1 MPAYS
6 RILLPWDRQPQEA
19 VGLNHEVF
27 AGTGRIGSWITS
39 GLNPT
44 VIDGRNAALVS
55 SNIGTMSAG
64 VGQGGLGIE
73 GTASSSE
80 QRLSNAHFGIGSTDY
95 WLQITFEQ
103 RGYRS
108 LGSGINVLGG
118 YGTGWGVSGAWLYQF
133 SDNKLAATMDGTA
146 TTIAMAV
153 ALPNGTHTATLF
165 SIGTT
170 AYFYVDGQLIGTTT
184 KSTPSEIGATRFNL
198 CSDIASSNALRTWN
212 GRVYGAHFG
221 IGTLS
226 QAWAA
231 FASANPW
238 QLFAPQSIWVP
249 VSAGGGGGVNLVIA
263 DSAHAHAADNIGL
276 TLDTYLA
283 VNEAL
288 HAHTAD
294 NLTLSTTGST
304 DLTVA
309 DSAHAQAL
317 DNVVLTSQ
325 AYLAV
330 ADMLHAHALDGVTL
344 TLGGASL
351 TVAELLH
358 AHALDGAALTLD
370 TYLEVD
376 DAVHGHTLDG
386 IVLTPVGTDAVAVSL
401 GGRAKPHRKGLRFQD
416 YDVPLP
422 PEVLTSTIPQDTP
435 PTGIKPAPSLSA
447 YALRPASKLATRP
460 ARVKAP
466 KAQAPAPAPVATPES
481 QATPAVAIVPVVAAA
496 APVSAAAKPPR
507 AMALAD
513 ILSAQDLTHDELLQ
527 AVKLLARELQDGP
540 ALRLVRSHRIAL
552 RR

>member
-1 MPAYS
+1 MAFKK
-6 RILLPWDRQPQEA
+6 RRPWTSQPQEA

-80 QRLSNAHFGIGSTDY
+80 QRLSDAHFGIGSTDY

-133 SDNKLAATMDGTA
+133 SDNKLAATMDGTS

-184 KSTPSEIGATRFNL
+184 KSTPSEISATRLNL

-238 QLFAPQSIWVP
+238 QLFAPRSIWVP
-249 VSAGGGGGVNLVIA
+249 VSAGGGGPTPAG
-263 DSAHAHAADNIGL
+263 
-276 TLDTYLA
+276 
-283 VNEAL
+283 
-288 HAHTAD
+288 TATETD
-294 NLTLSTTGST
+294 ASLTLSGVQLRAVGQAAET
-304 DLTVA
+304 DA
-309 DSAHAQAL
+309 AQAL
-317 DNVVLTSQ
+317 VAVQIASTGRADETETALALTPVQ
-325 AYLAV
+325 ITVAGLASETDT
-330 ADMLHAHALDGVTL
+330 ALALDAGAASAAGIALETDAALALAAVQIAATGTATEVDTALAL
-344 TLGGASL
+344 TGLAGTAPGIASETDTAFAL
-351 TVAELLH
+351 AAVQKLVA
-358 AHALDGAALTLD
+358 GAALEVDTALALSAPGGTLD
-370 TYLEVD
+370 LILKILTNRQELNPATGTFTLYD
-376 DAVHGHTLDG
+376 DDG
-386 IVLTPVGTDAVAVSL
+386 TTVLYTTNAWADAAGTTPYS
-401 GGRAKPHRKGLRFQD
+401 GG
-416 YDVPLP
+416 
-422 PEVLTSTIPQDTP
+422 
-435 PTGIKPAPSLSA
+435 
-447 YALRPASKLATRP
+447 
-460 ARVKAP
+460 
-466 KAQAPAPAPVATPES
+466 
-481 QATPAVAIVPVVAAA
+481 
-496 APVSAAAKPPR
+496 
-507 AMALAD
+507 
-513 ILSAQDLTHDELLQ
+513 
-527 AVKLLARELQDGP
+527 
-540 ALRLVRSHRIAL
+540 AL
-552 RR
+552 RRIDALF